1 MFYPIKGICN
11 ITQNENEISVLLDC
25 IRIGRHVFQKKNNNN
40 KIILVCYIKLH
51 R

>member
-25 IRIGRHVFQKKNNNN
+25 IRIGRLVFQKIKN
-40 KIILVCYIKLH
+40 KIK
-51 R
+51 